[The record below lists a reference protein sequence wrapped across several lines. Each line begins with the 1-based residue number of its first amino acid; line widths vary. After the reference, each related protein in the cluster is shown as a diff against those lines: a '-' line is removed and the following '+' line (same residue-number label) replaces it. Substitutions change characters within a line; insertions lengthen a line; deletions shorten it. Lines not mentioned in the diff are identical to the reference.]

1 MVMTISCERILG
13 EGERRRSFA
22 AATGCTAIAGM
33 AMGITW
39 PLLALVLDRQGV
51 SESLIGL
58 SSASQSLAV
67 FVAAP
72 LAPRLLQRVGLSGCV
87 LAGIGSVVLMM
98 VLLPTFPNVLA
109 WFPIRFLLG
118 MGATTL
124 FIATQTW
131 VNAIAAEDSRGRT
144 MGLFGLL
151 WSAGF
156 AAGPLVIRA
165 TGIEGWPPFLA
176 SIALVAMAAA
186 PLLGARG
193 LVPEMPAQPAPRLG
207 GYFLRLPAAIHA
219 ALLLGAVDYILDA
232 FLPIYGLHAGMS
244 EAHAVTLL
252 SVLLA
257 GVTLAQ
263 LPAGWLADRMDRQ
276 RLLFLMALAAALLS
290 FAVPLTAASLWSA
303 YLVVAALGAA
313 LGAIWT
319 VSVVLLGA
327 HYRGVALAGA
337 YAATGML
344 HGIGMVAGPVLAGSA
359 AAAWSPAIIP
369 LAVGLCCVIYLP
381 VTLIRSR

>member
-1 MVMTISCERILG
+1 MFMTTSERILG
-13 EGERRRSFA
+13 EGDRRRSFA

-51 SESLIGL
+51 SEFLIGL
-58 SSASQSLAV
+58 SSASQSFAV
-67 FVAAP
+67 FIAAP
-72 LAPRLLQRVGLSGCV
+72 LAPRLLRRLGLSGCV
-87 LAGIGSVVLMM
+87 LAGIGSVVLTML
-98 VLLPTFPNVLA
+98 LLPTFPNVIA

-118 MGATTL
+118 VGATTL

-144 MGLFGLL
+144 IGLFGLL

-156 AAGPLVIRA
+156 AAGPLVIRV

-176 SIALVAMAAA
+176 AIALVAAAMA

-193 LVPEMPAQPAPRLG
+193 LVPEMPARQMPQLG
-207 GYFLRLPAAIHA
+207 RFFVRLPAAIYA
-219 ALLLGAVDYILDA
+219 ALLLGAVDYVLDA

-244 EAHAVTLL
+244 EADAVMLL

-263 LPAGWLADRMDRQ
+263 LPAGWLSDRVDRQ
-276 RLLFLMALAAALLS
+276 LLLFLMALAAAMLS
-290 FAVPLTAASLWSA
+290 FALPLAAATLWSA

-319 VSVVLLGA
+319 ISVVLLGA
-327 HYRGVALAGA
+327 HYRGTELAGA
-337 YAATGML
+337 FAATGML
-344 HGIGMVAGPVLAGSA
+344 HGIGMITGPVLAGAA
-359 AAAWSPAIIP
+359 AAAWSPAVIP
-369 LAVGLCCVIYLP
+369 LAVGLCCVMYLP